1 MLWYKMD
8 SNAMEGR
15 TFKRVARR
23 LGNAGVGA
31 LVRLFCFSAGHGK
44 DPTSPGRC
52 VDSDLEPIP
61 REDLIEAS
69 AMSGEDFDTLIGI
82 CVETKCVE
90 REAWEHR
97 GELNFPGMLKRADE
111 YAAKVMRRLAAGA
124 RTKGLPPPT
133 APPRRTPPSP
143 QDTRVTAQPIDPAA
157 TTTTPPLALVGASMP
172 TPQRPTRFDE
182 WWAIYPRKIDKKR
195 ARMAWTKLK
204 AATDSQL
211 FEVIMAGTQRLIESD
226 IDIQYVPAPQRYL
239 AHRRFEDEA
248 PPVQAPKLAQ
258 STLDRM
264 DATARFLERHGK
276 ASG

>member
-8 SNAMEGR
+8 SNFPENR
-15 TFKRVARR
+15 TARR
-23 LGNAGVGA
+23 VSRKLGNAGLGG
-31 LVRLFCFSAGHGK
+31 LVRLFCFAAGHGK
-44 DPTSPGRC
+44 DPASPGRC

-61 REDLIEAS
+61 REDLVEAS
-69 AMSGEDFDTLIGI
+69 GLPEADFDALIET
-82 CVETKCVE
+82 CVSTKCVDG
-90 REAWEHR
+90 AWAES

-111 YAAKVMRRLAAGA
+111 YAAKVMRRLATEA

-143 QDTRVTAQPIDPAA
+143 PDTRVTAQPIAPA

-211 FEVIMAGTQRLIESD
+211 FEVIMAGTQRLIESG

-248 PPVQAPKLAQ
+248 PPVQVPKLAQ